1 MSDLTFKMRIN
12 CSYTDPANNIDQLQ
26 VTHLL
31 DNAWETLDL
40 GIGSPGFDI
49 FTYAILTCQHMYF
62 RLNAAERNLVL
73 DSSEG
78 IITINTN
85 EHRDIQSLHVV
96 FVGTLKSGE
105 ADNDTIKFIQER
117 MELCPVSVNLKNIAD
132 RNTSVIFYPLG

>member
-12 CSYTDPANNIDQLQ
+12 SSYTDPANNIDQLQ

-31 DNAWETLDL
+31 DSEWKTLDL
-40 GIGSPGFDI
+40 NIESPGFDI
-49 FTYAILTCQHMYF
+49 FIYSILSCQHLYF
-62 RLNAAERNLVL
+62 RLNTTERNLVL

-78 IITINTN
+78 IITIKTN
-85 EHRDIQSLHVV
+85 DQRDIQSLHVV

-117 MELCPVSVNLKNIAD
+117 MEFCPVSVNLKNIAD